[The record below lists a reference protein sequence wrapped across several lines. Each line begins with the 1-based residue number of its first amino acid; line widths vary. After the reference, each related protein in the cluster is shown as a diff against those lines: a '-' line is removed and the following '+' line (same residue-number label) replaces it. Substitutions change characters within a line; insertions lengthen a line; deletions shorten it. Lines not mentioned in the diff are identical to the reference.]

1 MTSSSKLNFLIDS
14 FKFDKNRNI
23 RKKIYKMISSNQ
35 KTFDYGNGYFYQSC
49 EKIGISGLRHTKKR
63 SDILNLNELTKG
75 KTILDIG
82 TNTGF
87 FLFQIDNN
95 FDSCDGIDW
104 NPVLINIANE
114 VKNYLKINNINFYIG
129 NFLNFDF
136 NKNYDVVLSL
146 ANHTTFDGGIK
157 DYKEYFNKIF
167 KILRK
172 DGLLVL
178 ESHHPSIETNDKF
191 NKIIE
196 YLITNYK
203 IIKKLNYKFFNY
215 ADDDRQVLFLKK
227 KL

>member
-1 MTSSSKLNFLIDS
+1 MTTSSKLNFLIDS
-14 FKFDKNRNI
+14 CNFDKNRNI
-23 RKKIYKMISSNQ
+23 RKKIYRMMSADQ

-49 EKIGISGLRHTKKR
+49 EKIGISGLRHTKQR
-63 SDILNLNELTKG
+63 SDILNLKEFTEG

-87 FLFQIDNN
+87 LLFQIDNN
-95 FDSCDGIDW
+95 FYSCDGIDW

-114 VKNYLKINNINFYIG
+114 VKNYLKINNIYFYIG

-167 KILRK
+167 KILK
-172 DGLLVL
+172 NDGLLVL
-178 ESHHPSIETNDKF
+178 ESHHQSIEKADKF

-196 YLITNYK
+196 YLLTDYNIL
-203 IIKKLNYKFFNY
+203 KKLNYKFFNY
-215 ADDDRQVLFLKK
+215 ADDNRQVFFLKK